1 MRSVFL
7 YMIFGFAMMG
17 CSNASDLLLYQ
28 KDKVLP
34 YILVEDKRANAAA
47 KIFKELFKK
56 TTGIEL
62 EILNQARDFS
72 GQPGINLVLTD
83 DKKDHFLIEGADEK
97 LLIKGSYPEDLEQ
110 GIYYFFEHIVHADS
124 TKHNLSIG
132 KKMEEIILP
141 KNLLLKGEDVQD
153 FHYREPYFPINS
165 SKEFQQKYNTN
176 SLENAW
182 GLWGHNIGKFINLTE
197 DMYALVDGKRNPE
210 QLDFSSS
217 SLETALTFQINKSLT
232 EDPNRRRFMIMPN
245 DNKLVCNCDAC
256 LKAGNTKTNS
266 SPALLKLI
274 NKLALVFPEA
284 IFFTSDYLSSSTPIA
299 QKLPTNTGVMISTM
313 DFPKGIVLKGSK
325 HEVGIKDRFKKWSE
339 ITNHIYIW
347 DYAINFDNY
356 MDAHPTLLIQ
366 QENLRFYKDLG
377 VTGVFMQGNED
388 SYSAFENLKASIY
401 AQLLENL
408 DLDIPKAINKYLQHF
423 SDDHGKFVADYYLQ
437 INQRALQNKNPLD
450 IYGGVRPALKKYLKQ
465 DELQKFYKDLSLAG
479 KDIAPSFRD
488 ELFKLKISVLF
499 QLLELARTNGLA
511 DNGYGIYD
519 FNLQQGRINED
530 LRSQFSVLKKL
541 IELTDLETYNES
553 KAKFADYF
561 NNWEKL
567 IFNKPYSNL
576 LYGQVLTIKS
586 KLDEGYDDPNILT
599 DGAIGFEDYYNNW
612 MICTQDN
619 LSIEF
624 PINHKISG
632 KRTLEITFLI
642 DRRHRLDL
650 PQGIQVQYDGKSPII
665 KQEFSAISEK
675 LKRVTYQFPLSIT
688 PEDKILSITIQK
700 QSKSGFACDE
710 IILN

>member
-7 YMIFGFAMMG
+7 YMIFVFAMMG

-34 YILVEDKRANAAA
+34 YILVEDKRADHAG
-47 KIFKELFKK
+47 KIFKDLFKQA
-56 TTGIEL
+56 TGTEL
-62 EILNQARDFS
+62 EILSQARDFS
-72 GQPGINLVLTD
+72 GQPEIKLALND
-83 DKKDHFLIEGADEK
+83 DKKDHFLIQGTQNK
-97 LLIKGSYPEDLEQ
+97 LLINGSFPEDLEQ
-110 GIYYFFEHIVHADS
+110 GIYYLFEHIIKLDS
-124 TKHNLSIG
+124 IQVNQQKGSPLT
-132 KKMEEIILP
+132 EIKLP
-141 KNLLLKGEDVQD
+141 KNLLLKSEEVMA
-153 FHYREPYFPINS
+153 FHYREPYFPINAT
-165 SKEFQQKYNTN
+165 KAFQQRFNTN
-176 SLENAW
+176 SLENSW
-182 GLWGHNIGKFINLTE
+182 GLWGHNIGKFIPLQE

-210 QLDFSSS
+210 QIDFSSP

-232 EDPNRRRFMIMPN
+232 EDPNKRRFMIMPN
-245 DNKLVCNCDAC
+245 DNALVCTCDAC
-256 LKAGNTKTNS
+256 VKAGNTKTNS
-266 SPALLKLI
+266 SPAVLKLI

-284 IFFTSDYLSSSTPIA
+284 IFFTSDYLSSSMPIA
-299 QKLPTNTGVMISTM
+299 QKMPINTGVMISTM

-325 HEVGIKDRFKKWSE
+325 HEAGIKNRFKKWSE

-401 AQLLENL
+401 AQLMENL
-408 DLDIPKAINKYLQHF
+408 DLDIPLAINKYLQHF
-423 SDDHGKFVADYYLQ
+423 SDEHGKFVADYYLQ

-479 KDIAPSFRD
+479 KDIDPSFRD

-519 FNLQQGRINED
+519 FNLQQDRINED
-530 LRSQFSVLKKL
+530 LKSQFSVLKKL
-541 IELTDLETYNES
+541 IELTDLEIYNES
-553 KAKFADYF
+553 NARFVDYF
-561 NNWEKL
+561 KNWEEL

-576 LYGQVLTIKS
+576 LYGQGLTIKS
-586 KLDEGYDDPNILT
+586 KLDEEYDDPNMLT

-619 LSIEF
+619 LSIQF

-650 PQGIQVQYDGKSPII
+650 PQGIQVQYDGKAPVI
-665 KQEFSAISEK
+665 KEEFSANSEK
-675 LKRVTYQFPLSIT
+675 LKRVTYKFPLNIT
-688 PEDKILSITIQK
+688 PEDKILSITILK
-700 QSKSGFACDE
+700 QSQSGFACDE